1 MNEESSIE
9 SNKGKGKGKG
19 KGKSSIISTKTS
31 NDVDSIQETKPTLRV
46 KRAPK
51 SAAELYRNVLID
63 DEQVDDEILDDESD
77 EDVVYKDDSDSDEGE
92 EVYCI
97 HKLSFF

>member
-1 MNEESSIE
+1 MAPKI
-9 SNKGKGKGKG
+9 
-19 KGKSSIISTKTS
+19 
-31 NDVDSIQETKPTLRV
+31 

-77 EDVVYKDDSDSDEGE
+77 EDVVYGQDDSDSDEGD
-92 EVYCI
+92 EV
-97 HKLSFF
+97 LSKTCSI